1 MGTDSGAVT
10 LPFKPNRE
18 MMGLCMSFFM
28 CLFIQQVILVQPKNR
43 FAQKLNSVFSY
54 LADFSYT
61 LYLTHRIIL
70 LVIFKYLYEENSAAF
85 DGKGLLRFAIIL
97 AICLVVSWLIYLLS
111 EKHTSKVKLLIKNRL
126 KNN

>member
-18 MMGLCMSFFM
+18 MMGLCMSFCM

-43 FAQKLNSVFSY
+43 FAQKLNAGFSY

-61 LYLTHRIIL
+61 LYLTHRITL

-85 DGKGLLRFAIIL
+85 DVQGLLRFAVIL
-97 AICLVVSWLIYLLS
+97 AICLVVSWLVYLLS
-111 EKHTSKVKLLIKNRL
+111 EKHTAKVKILVKNRFEI
-126 KNN
+126 N